1 MQSDA
6 DSSLIVEFRQ
16 EQIHASVFVAPGA
29 VVVGDVTLEVG
40 CSVWFNAVLRGD
52 VAPIVVGAGTNIQ
65 DGCVLHGDVGVP
77 TTLAAGVTVGHGAI
91 IHGATVQAN
100 TLIGM
105 RAVLLNGVV
114 VGENCIVAAGA
125 LLAQGKR
132 FPAGHLIMGV
142 PAQVI
147 RPLTEEEILRNRQ
160 SAQDYQ
166 ECAARY
172 IAHYLGR
179 K

>member
-1 MQSDA
+1 MRSN
-6 DSSLIVEFRQ
+6 SNPTIIVEFRQ
-16 EQIHASVFVAPGA
+16 EQIHPSVFIAPGA
-29 VVVGDVTLEVG
+29 VVVGDVTLEAG
-40 CSVWFNAVLRGD
+40 CGVWFNAVLRGD
-52 VAPIVVGAGTNIQ
+52 VAPIVVGAGANIQ
-65 DGCVLHGDVGVP
+65 DGCVLHGDEEVP

-91 IHGATVQAN
+91 IHGATVHAN

-125 LLAQGKR
+125 LLPQGKHY
-132 FPAGHLIMGV
+132 PAGHLIMGV

-166 ECAARY
+166 ELAARY
-172 IAHYLGR
+172 IAHLGR

>member
-1 MQSDA
+1 MHSNPT
-6 DSSLIVEFRQ
+6 IVVEFRQ
-16 EQIHASVFVAPGA
+16 EQIHPSVFIAPGA
-29 VVVGDVTLEVG
+29 VVVGDVTLAAG
-40 CSVWFNAVLRGD
+40 CGVWFNAVLRGD
-52 VAPIVVGAGTNIQ
+52 VAPIVVGEGTTIL
-65 DGCVLHGDVGVP
+65 DGCVLHGDADAP

-91 IHGATVQAN
+91 IHGATVHAN

-105 RAVLLNGVV
+105 GAVLLNGVV

-125 LLAQGKR
+125 LLTQGKH

-142 PAQVI
+142 PAQAV

-166 ECAARY
+166 ELAARY
-172 IAHYLGR
+172 SEHWGR